1 LHNNK
6 PDGTYRPKPDS
17 IKPEMAPNYIHAFKR
32 TLDQLATVQ
41 MFHHH
46 GVDPEKLISGLMN
59 EIHPVF
65 LKICCCKY
73 TMGCCRIAGIRFVY
87 PGYKIPLVE
96 VPAIA
101 SPAPSDNFFVR
112 TMMQRATKWILPDP
126 GLQFISALMEC
137 GRRGKKFQANPRKH
151 LSTERKQAVLR
162 QLLLHAP
169 QVTVHFREFS
179 HLNDSASNKAAL
191 GYTRRQCIA
200 PWSAHIVMNVEK
212 MQGYDPSAPNYDHN
226 TVNELR
232 RSIIRAA
239 STLCHEF
246 VHAITFLEVQ
256 TLVQLEPK
264 FNNEPFAEVG
274 YAFEKFLWGGTLN
287 DSRSDGI
294 WLHRWPPAGMLSAYN
309 GNCVFR
315 TGIYTPEAMPMPGGQ
330 WVDPKVYGRLLY
342 DHFWDSER
350 VERGKRRCKP
360 FKKTWLRP
368 YHEVPTTAQEW
379 NHFSTGYFPAPR
391 RENQAKRR
399 RLAGTTHGECPRWED
414 IRRATLS
421 TSEKSQRVQWLRR
434 KEKMEE
440 RREEFN
446 ERQLLRSKEF
456 ADKLDTVVEMLE
468 RF

>member
-1 LHNNK
+1 
-6 PDGTYRPKPDS
+6 
-17 IKPEMAPNYIHAFKR
+17 
-32 TLDQLATVQ
+32 
-41 MFHHH
+41 MFRHH
-46 GVDPEKLISGLMN
+46 GVDPEKLVSGLTN

-73 TMGCCRIAGIRFVY
+73 TMGCCRIAEIRFVY

-112 TMMQRATKWILPDP
+112 TIMQLATRWILSDP
-126 GLQFISALMEC
+126 GLQFVSALMEY
-137 GRRGKKFQANPRKH
+137 GRGGKKFQADPRKH

-179 HLNDSASNKAAL
+179 YLEGSAFRKAAL
-191 GYTRRQCIA
+191 GYTYCQCIA
-200 PWSAHIVMNVEK
+200 PWSAHIVIDVEK
-212 MQGYDPSAPNYDHN
+212 MQGYDPSAPNYDQH

-232 RSIIRAA
+232 RSIIRNAG
-239 STLCHEF
+239 TLCHEF
-246 VHAITFLEVQ
+246 AHAIAFLELQ
-256 TLVQLEPK
+256 TLIEPE
-264 FNNEPFAEVG
+264 FNNEPFAEAG
-274 YAFEKFLWGGTLN
+274 HAFENFLWGGTLVGP
-287 DSRSDGI
+287 SGSDGL
-294 WLHRWPPAGMLSAYN
+294 WLHRWPPAGRLSAYN
-309 GNCVFR
+309 GNGVFR
-315 TGIYTPEAMPMPGGQ
+315 TGIHAPEAIPAPGGQ
-330 WVDPKVYGRLLY
+330 WVEPQVYGRLLH
-342 DHFWDSER
+342 DHFWGSER

-360 FKKTWLRP
+360 FKKTWLRH
-368 YHEVPTTAQEW
+368 YHEVTTTTQEW
-379 NHFSTGYFPAPR
+379 NHFFTVYFQSLR

-399 RLAGTTHGECPRWED
+399 RLAGTTQGECPRWED
-414 IRRATLS
+414 MRRATLS

-456 ADKLDTVVEMLE
+456 ADELDTVVEMLE